1 MSRLFKILLLSS
13 FLVSSP
19 AIFGTEETRFA
30 GKSLEEALRHFQFQG
45 LNLLF
50 SSDLVRPEMKVTREP
65 VGKSEKLILSQ
76 LLHPHGLKIQGGPE
90 KTLLVVPADTS
101 ANGKASSETG
111 SKAGTENVVVPFVT
125 VYFTARDEDNR
136 PVTHL
141 KAKHFMLQEDG
152 KMQPLVEFANFAV
165 SEERE
170 PLTVFLLL
178 DSSHSMQSLQD
189 GTRKYDVSKKALLGV
204 LDQLQPQD
212 QMMAIG
218 FHEKSWI
225 ISEMTQDVENVRQS
239 VIAEKAS
246 MKRTALYDTLIST
259 VKLSQN
265 YSGRKVIILCS
276 DGDDNFSK
284 SSLKDVTTL
293 LKSSDVTVMAF
304 GTKMRGDIEKKGRE
318 SLQNIAEVTGGSAFF
333 SGRMTDLDLVIDDFR
348 TIMESQYVAGYI
360 PPEPLMHKRR
370 EVRIHCLIPGIQL
383 HYRKSYLF

>member
-1 MSRLFKILLLSS
+1 MSRLFKILV
-13 FLVSSP
+13 VSCLILNSP
-19 AIFGTEETRFA
+19 VVFGIDETHFS
-30 GKSLEEALRHFQFQG
+30 GKTLEEALRHFQFQG
-45 LNLLF
+45 LNILF

-65 VGKSEKLILSQ
+65 IGKSEDLILAQ
-76 LLHPHGLKIQGGPE
+76 LLYPHGLKIQPGPE
-90 KTLLVVPADTS
+90 KTLLVVRTATTNSTKTS
-101 ANGKASSETG
+101 KETESPG
-111 SKAGTENVVVPFVT
+111 GTETLVVPFVT
-125 VYFTARDEDNR
+125 VYFTARDDEDR

-152 KMQPLVEFANFAV
+152 KMQPLVEFANFAI

-170 PLTVFLLL
+170 PLTVFFLL

-189 GTRKYDVSKKALLGV
+189 GTRKYEVSKKALLGV
-204 LDQLQPQD
+204 LDQMQPQD

-225 ISEMTQDVENVRQS
+225 ISEMTQDIESVRRS
-239 VIAEKAS
+239 VTAGKATLG
-246 MKRTALYDTLIST
+246 KTALYDTLIST
-259 VKLSQN
+259 VKQSRN
-265 YSGRKVIILCS
+265 YSGRKVIIICS
-276 DGDDNFSK
+276 DGDDNSSK

-293 LKSSDVTVMAF
+293 LKSTDVTVMTF

-318 SLQNIAEVTGGSAFF
+318 ALQSIAEVTGGSAFF
-333 SGRMTDLDLVIDDFR
+333 SARMTDLESVIADFR
-348 TIMESQYVAGYI
+348 NIMESQYVAGYV

>member
-1 MSRLFKILLLSS
+1 
-13 FLVSSP
+13 
-19 AIFGTEETRFA
+19 
-30 GKSLEEALRHFQFQG
+30 
-45 LNLLF
+45 
-50 SSDLVRPEMKVTREP
+50 MKVAREP
-65 VGKSEKLILSQ
+65 VGKSESLILAQ
-76 LLHPHGLKIQGGPE
+76 LLYPHGLKIQGGPE
-90 KTLLVVPADTS
+90 KTLLVVRADAAS
-101 ANGKASSETG
+101 NGKASSETE
-111 SKAGTENVVVPFVT
+111 STAGTEIVVVPFVT
-125 VYFTARDEDNR
+125 VYFTARDEDDR

-141 KAKHFMLQEDG
+141 QAKHFMLQEDG

-165 SEERE
+165 DEERE

-189 GTRKYDVSKKALLGV
+189 GTRKYEVSKKALLGV

-225 ISEMTQDVENVRQS
+225 ISEMTQDVESVRHS
-239 VIAEKAS
+239 VIAEKAG
-246 MKRTALYDTLIST
+246 MKRTALFDTLIST

-276 DGDDNFSK
+276 DGNDNFSK
-284 SSLKDVTTL
+284 SSLKDVTAL

-304 GTKMRGDIEKKGRE
+304 GTRMRGDIEKKGRE

-333 SGRMTDLDLVIDDFR
+333 SGRMTDLDSVIDDFR